1 MNSSFKEQDKSNND
15 KDKWIANDYGILVQ
29 DGIGG
34 KQFRLMST
42 DLNNQQFDNFVNNM
56 LKSAGTT
63 QARQNHA
70 DVLEQ
75 LGNMKA
81 EATRCTN
88 NPKFQF
94 VNETNL
100 NVNQM

>member
-1 MNSSFKEQDKSNND
+1 
-15 KDKWIANDYGILVQ
+15 
-29 DGIGG
+29 
-34 KQFRLMST
+34 
-42 DLNNQQFDNFVNNM
+42 M